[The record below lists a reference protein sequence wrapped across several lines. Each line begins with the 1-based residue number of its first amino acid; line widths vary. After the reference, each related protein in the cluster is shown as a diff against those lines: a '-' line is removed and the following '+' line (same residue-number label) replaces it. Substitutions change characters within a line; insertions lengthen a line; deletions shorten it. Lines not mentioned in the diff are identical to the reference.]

1 MNTVEDQIISLRKE
15 LAHHN
20 YQYYVLSQPE
30 ISDYEFDK
38 MLSELKRL
46 EDENPQYF
54 DPDSPTQRVG
64 SDLDGGFTQYP
75 HKYPMLS
82 LANTYSAEE
91 VADFYNKVCSAL
103 GTADVEL
110 VAELKYDGVSVSLT
124 YVDGR
129 LQRALTRGDGVKGDD
144 ITANVR
150 TIRSIP
156 LILHGDYPS
165 EFEMRGEMLMPW
177 AVFDRLNEERA
188 RQEENLFANPR
199 NATSGTIKL
208 QSPAEVAKRNLDSYL
223 YYMLGEQLPSDTH
236 YGNLMAAKTY
246 GFKISDA
253 IKLCSSLKEV
263 YDFISYWDTERK
275 NLPFATDGIVIKV
288 NSLQYQEELGYT
300 AKTPRWAI
308 AYKFQ
313 AEQACTQLLSVDFQV
328 GRTGVVTPVAN
339 LAPVQLSGTVVKR
352 ATLHN
357 ADVMDELD
365 LHYDDFVFV
374 EKGGEIIPKITGVD
388 KSQRRPGAGKVE
400 FATVCPECGAVLVR
414 REGDAAH
421 YCPNERGCL
430 PQIKGKVEH
439 FVSRKA
445 MNIDGIGEE
454 IVDLLFR
461 EKLIRDAA
469 DLYKLQVSDLSC
481 LERMGE
487 KSASKII
494 EGIEASKQVP
504 FERVLFAMGIRY
516 VGETIA
522 KKLCHALKNI
532 DAIANAGKEQLVA
545 IDEIGESIADS
556 VIAFFADDVN
566 VDFVNRLRESGLQF
580 SVPESANVGGSDKLK
595 GLSIVISGVFQRHS
609 RDELKQLIELHGG
622 KNTGSISAKTSYVL
636 AGDNM
641 GPAKLEKAKTLG
653 VPIISEEDFERLIG

>member
-1 MNTVEDQIISLRKE
+1 MQYHITTLKPTIKLNTVENQIISLRKE

-38 MLSELKRL
+38 KLSELKRL

-91 VADFYNKVCSAL
+91 VADFYNRVCSAL

-223 YYMLGEQLPSDTH
+223 NYM
-236 YGNLMAAKTY
+236 
-246 GFKISDA
+246 
-253 IKLCSSLKEV
+253 
-263 YDFISYWDTERK
+263 
-275 NLPFATDGIVIKV
+275 
-288 NSLQYQEELGYT
+288 
-300 AKTPRWAI
+300 
-308 AYKFQ
+308 
-313 AEQACTQLLSVDFQV
+313 
-328 GRTGVVTPVAN
+328 
-339 LAPVQLSGTVVKR
+339 
-352 ATLHN
+352 
-357 ADVMDELD
+357 
-365 LHYDDFVFV
+365 
-374 EKGGEIIPKITGVD
+374 
-388 KSQRRPGAGKVE
+388 
-400 FATVCPECGAVLVR
+400 
-414 REGDAAH
+414 
-421 YCPNERGCL
+421 
-430 PQIKGKVEH
+430 
-439 FVSRKA
+439 
-445 MNIDGIGEE
+445 
-454 IVDLLFR
+454 
-461 EKLIRDAA
+461 
-469 DLYKLQVSDLSC
+469 
-481 LERMGE
+481 
-487 KSASKII
+487 
-494 EGIEASKQVP
+494 
-504 FERVLFAMGIRY
+504 
-516 VGETIA
+516 
-522 KKLCHALKNI
+522 
-532 DAIANAGKEQLVA
+532 
-545 IDEIGESIADS
+545 
-556 VIAFFADDVN
+556 
-566 VDFVNRLRESGLQF
+566 
-580 SVPESANVGGSDKLK
+580 
-595 GLSIVISGVFQRHS
+595 
-609 RDELKQLIELHGG
+609 
-622 KNTGSISAKTSYVL
+622 
-636 AGDNM
+636 
-641 GPAKLEKAKTLG
+641 
-653 VPIISEEDFERLIG
+653 